1 MSVSRSLW
9 LQNPPQVYY
18 PPLQGDLTTDVCVI
32 GGGITGLT
40 TAVLLREAGVEVTLI
55 EAREVASGTTGHT
68 TAKITSQHDLIY
80 HTLINRFG
88 HEMAAQYADAQQTAI
103 EEIAAMIQRHNIDC
117 AFERQNAYQFTEDPK
132 NNRALAREH
141 QAALRLNLPAQLLD
155 KTRLDNLNL
164 PFRPVHALCYTDQ
177 AQFDPVA
184 YTRTLARI
192 FCDLGGQIYEQT
204 RAQDILA
211 GEIVHGTGRIFA
223 THIIVASHFP
233 LRNVPGWYFARQYAH
248 RSYII
253 AVHGAEPFAGMWLS
267 THKHGHSFRWHNNLL
282 LVGGADHKT
291 GRQSRKPHYDLL
303 RDTVRNLYPNS
314 LEVARWSA
322 QDGITGDS
330 IPYVGSY
337 SSLLPGVW
345 VATGFAKWGMTNSM
359 AASIILRD
367 SILEQQ
373 NPWSDIFSPKRPTTM
388 NAAWVSLGR
397 VATTATNYTIWPMN
411 KRPVCT
417 HLGCRTRY
425 QTEDGTWECPCHGSR
440 FDAAGVP
447 LDGPAVKNLDPAS
460 LSLEQLYGL
469 TEERPLL

>member
-1 MSVSRSLW
+1 MAVSRSLW
-9 LQNPPQVYY
+9 LQSPPRNYY
-18 PPLQGDLTTDVCVI
+18 PPLQGDINTDVCVI

-40 TAVLLREAGVEVTLI
+40 TALLLREAGIDVTLI
-55 EAREVASGTTGHT
+55 EAREIASGTTGHT

-80 HTLINRFG
+80 HTLITRFG
-88 HEMAAQYADAQQTAI
+88 HEMAAQYANAQQTAI
-103 EEIAAMIQRHNIDC
+103 QEIAAMVERHNIEC
-117 AFERQNAYQFTEDPK
+117 NFERQNAYQFTEDPK
-132 NNRALAREH
+132 DNRALEREC
-141 QAALRLNLPAQLLD
+141 QAALCLGLPAQIID
-155 KTRLDNLNL
+155 KTKLDSLNL
-164 PFRPVHALCYTDQ
+164 PFRPNHALCYTDQ

-184 YTRTLARI
+184 YTRALAQA
-192 FCDLGGQIYEQT
+192 FCGLGGRLFEQT
-204 RAQDILA
+204 RAQDIMA
-211 GEIVHGTGRIFA
+211 GEVVHNTGRIFA

-248 RSYII
+248 RSYVI
-253 AVHGAEPFAGMWLS
+253 AVHGTEPFAGMWLS
-267 THKHGHSFRWHNNLL
+267 TKKNGKSFRRHNNLL
-282 LVGGADHKT
+282 LIGGADHKT
-291 GRQSRKPHYDLL
+291 GHQHRKPHYDLL
-303 RDTVRNLYPNS
+303 RKSIGTLYPNS
-314 LEVARWSA
+314 REVARWSA

-359 AASIILRD
+359 ASSIILRD
-367 SILEQQ
+367 TILERE
-373 NPWSDIFSPKRPTTM
+373 NPWMDIFSPKRPTTM
-388 NAAWVSLGR
+388 NAAWISLGR
-397 VATTATNYTIWPMN
+397 VASTAANYTTWPLT

-425 QTEDGTWECPCHGSR
+425 EAEDGTWECPCHGSR

-469 TEERPLL
+469 PEERPIL